1 MLPMKKLIFLT
12 TICSSFSSL
21 NAQKVYSVKY
31 QSQADLKVF
40 VVKYESQADLKVYKV
55 DYESQAG
62 WKNSSKKQ
70 LLY

>member
-1 MLPMKKLIFLT
+1 MKKLLILSAILLFLGT
-12 TICSSFSSL
+12 T

-31 QSQADLKVF
+31 QSQADVKVF

-62 WKNSSKKQ
+62 NNDGKWFS
-70 LLY
+70 